1 METIDVA
8 VVGAGPAG
16 LAAAIAAAEAGAE
29 VLVLDENPDVG
40 GQIYRQPPSAFRK
53 RGAAVAQ
60 AKDHAAGKTLIARA
74 RSLPIRFRHGATV
87 WGVFDGTRVACV
99 DAEGAF
105 EVVARRLI
113 LATGAYDR
121 PVAFPGWTLPG
132 VMTAGGLQNLLKS
145 QAVLPGRR
153 VAVIGTGPLILVVA
167 RQLLASGAEVAVVAE
182 SASYL
187 TNWRSALSI
196 VSEPGLMLEGARYI
210 LALRRSGVPYLTSHG
225 VVRADGGDVVR
236 SLTTADL
243 GRDGRAIPGRE
254 RRWDVD
260 VVCVGYGFLSSVELV
275 AQAGARLRFEP
286 SFDAWVPERDD
297 DMRTSL
303 EAVFAVGDGAGVAG
317 SVVAELEGH
326 IAGRAA
332 ARDLD
337 FDRADGGTVVSA
349 RSRLARLTRFR
360 RGIDT
365 LYRFRPGLLDAIDGD
380 TVICR
385 CEEVLASQV
394 DEAIAAGADHVNE
407 VKGWTRC
414 GMGLCQGRLCA
425 STLAHIVGAA
435 VGGTHEQVGPYT
447 VRPPAKPVPIAALI
461 EHVDVS

>member
-1 METIDVA
+1 METIDV
-8 VVGAGPAG
+8 VVIGAGPAG

-40 GQIYRQPPSAFRK
+40 GQIYRQPPSTFHK
-53 RGAAVAQ
+53 RGGAVAQ
-60 AKDHAAGKTLIARA
+60 AKDHAAGKALIARA
-74 RSLPIRFRHGATV
+74 RSLPIRFRHGVTV

-153 VAVIGTGPLILVVA
+153 VAVLGTGPLILVVA

-182 SASYL
+182 STSYV

-196 VSEPGLMLEGARYI
+196 VWEPGLMLEGARYI
-210 LALRRSGVPYLTSHG
+210 MALRQAGVPYLTSHG
-225 VVRADGGDVVR
+225 VVRADGDDVVR
-236 SLTTADL
+236 SVTSAALD
-243 GRDGRAIPGRE
+243 RDGRAIPGRE
-254 RRWDVD
+254 RSWDVD
-260 VVCVGYGFLSSVELV
+260 IVCVGYGFLSSVELV

-286 SFDAWVPERDD
+286 AFDAWVPERDD

-317 SVVAELEGH
+317 SVVAEIEGH
-326 IAGRAA
+326 IAGRTA
-332 ARDLD
+332 ARDLR
-337 FDRADGGTVVSA
+337 FDRASEGTVRTA
-349 RSRLARLTRFR
+349 RKRLARLTRFR
-360 RGIDT
+360 RGIDA
-365 LYRFRPGLLDAIDGD
+365 LYRFRPGLLDGIDGD

-385 CEEVLASQV
+385 CEEVVASQV
-394 DEAIAAGADHVNE
+394 RDAVAAGADHVNE

-425 STLAHIVGAA
+425 STLAHLVGAA
-435 VGGTHEQVGPYT
+435 VGGAPEHVGPYT
-447 VRPPAKPVPIAALI
+447 VRPPAKPVPIDALI
-461 EHVDVS
+461 EHVEVS